1 MDCTTRS
8 KLLIAIISIWNWV
21 MVAIIVINEGLLNS
35 INSNY
40 LLWLWSFCHYNCQ
53 SSSQWR
59 HHHSVWTHPF
69 SRFFPSA
76 FLGVCH
82 AVDFI
87 MVRDPVPNVL
97 STPPPPRHGLLLVST
112 RVSSSELPNAS
123 NHTSNV
129 SLYHPHRIIPNSILQ
144 VWISLK
150 CVWARVVPWLYGSS
164 KICFSDSEFSF
175 SWCS

>member
-1 MDCTTRS
+1 
-8 KLLIAIISIWNWV
+8 

-69 SRFFPSA
+69 CRFFLSA
-76 FLGVCH
+76 FPGV
-82 AVDFI
+82 VFI

-97 STPPPPRHGLLLVST
+97 VYTTTNWHGLLLVADKSCFFQMPLITLRMYHCIILIELSPT
-112 RVSSSELPNAS
+112 RFFKFGYL
-123 NHTSNV
+123 SNV
-129 SLYHPHRIIPNSILQ
+129 FER
-144 VWISLK
+144 VWCLDFM
-150 CVWARVVPWLYGSS
+150 ARRKYAFPTLNFPFLGVVR
-164 KICFSDSEFSF
+164 SDYCLLF
-175 SWCS
+175 